1 MAKKADRTDLF
12 AIAQLSCMQWLA
24 LF

>member
-1 MAKKADRTDLF
+1 MAKKAHRADLF
-12 AIAQLSCMQWLA
+12 AIAQLSCMEWLA